1 MYLIFVNFYDCDIMK
16 GIIKCLEGVDKFL
29 LVLLFFGIM
38 EFEFVDKILV
48 LGEGDVIKL
57 LREEGS
63 MFLVL
68 FGG

>member
-1 MYLIFVNFYDCDIMK
+1 M
-16 GIIKCLEGVDKFL
+16 
-29 LVLLFFGIM
+29 LLFFGIM

>member
-1 MYLIFVNFYDCDIMK
+1 
-16 GIIKCLEGVDKFL
+16 
-29 LVLLFFGIM
+29 M

>member
-1 MYLIFVNFYDCDIMK
+1 MK
-16 GIIKCLEGVDKFL
+16 GIIKCLEGVDKLL

>member
-1 MYLIFVNFYDCDIMK
+1 MK
-16 GIIKCLEGVDKFL
+16 GIIKCLEGVDKLL
-29 LVLLFFGIM
+29 LVLLFFRIM

>member
-1 MYLIFVNFYDCDIMK
+1 MK
-16 GIIKCLEGVDKFL
+16 GIIKCLEGVDKLL

-48 LGEGDVIKL
+48 LEEGDVIKL